1 MNRITV
7 LANLAGS
14 ATADMG
20 ACLQGL
26 CRELAVSFAALEAS
40 VELTIEDSGCV
51 RSDAAQDATA
61 RDRANARTNSGL
73 PVRQLGGRL
82 ETPKVVGGNSCIV
95 TVPRP
100 TNRRCR

>member
-26 CRELAVSFAALEAS
+26 CRELAVTFTALEAS
-40 VELTIEDSGCV
+40 VELTIEDSGRV
-51 RSDAAQDATA
+51 RPDATQDATA
-61 RDRANARTNSGL
+61 RDRANAVTIARL
-73 PVRQLGGRL
+73 LVRQLGGRL
-82 ETPKVVGGNSCIV
+82 ETPQVVGGNSCIV

-100 TNRRCR
+100 TNRRWR